1 MKLSINESMGQIK
14 PLTYKGEFS
23 QYVDNSWRKR
33 INSFLISVN
42 KLNTLLNNHP
52 EIFTYTDAK
61 VHEVAY
67 EIGMD
72 AEYIDDWLEF
82 SWNNF
87 KDYLE
92 SHNLK
97 IVPLRRSNSKFTIVS
112 DSYDNFLED
121 ITNDFTIDSL
131 IDELYETFCGTSS
144 YSGCDWQYLTSDESF
159 EDFLA
164 TSYIEDYEGSL
175 NDDVDLL
182 STGVED
188 ILSSS
193 DIGYAESE
201 DVDTIISEVQNIIDA
216 YQSLEDFKANQV
228 QNYRDYVSAINE
240 I

>member
-1 MKLSINESMGQIK
+1 MKLSINESMGKIK
-14 PLTYKGEFS
+14 PLTWKGEFS
-23 QYVDNSWRKR
+23 QYVDNSWRNR

-72 AEYIDDWLEF
+72 AEYIDEWLEF

-87 KDYLE
+87 EDYLE

-97 IVPLRRSNSKFTIVS
+97 IVPFGRSSSKFTIVS

-121 ITNDFTIDSL
+121 ISDDLTINSL
-131 IDELYETFCGTSS
+131 IDELYETFVGTSS

-164 TSYIEDYEGSL
+164 TSYINDYEGSL

-193 DIGYAESE
+193 DIEYAESE